1 MRRAFAVALL
11 AMMAFAQP
19 VVSGAPRELPLG
31 MAGLPESRSS
41 QRLTH
46 GVTYTRI
53 DRGYRSNIDYY
64 TVDVEVTEST
74 QRADEVAADLR
85 AKGYDARIG
94 TVPRAQDDPR
104 PEPAAYVVR
113 SGNFE
118 TQAAADQ
125 RAAEL
130 RSLGY
135 SGARTVYSAQTG
147 APTTGP
153 FVVHV
158 LTIEPDK
165 YDGTIVPELAT
176 EIVPEREK
184 LTDMARRNGAF
195 AGINA
200 GYFVIGEQDG
210 TPGDLAGISAIG
222 GTLISEAV
230 NGRTSLLVRPDG
242 AGADIAALATDTEA
256 RVGGRRFLADGFNRE
271 PGEIRS
277 CGGVGGDTPTEQ
289 PKHDFT
295 CADTS
300 ELIVFSEAFGATTPP
315 GPGAE
320 VIVDRAGRVVEVH
333 PVRGGAIP
341 PGGLVL
347 SATGDN
353 AALLLKARP
362 GQRASVSATISEGG
376 RNVALD
382 GGLGIVNGG
391 PRLLRAGQPDVT
403 AYGEGFV
410 WLDDPAFWY
419 RFGAFRHPRTLA
431 GVTRAG
437 EILLVAIDG
446 RQFDYSVGASF
457 EEEAGVMQALGAVE
471 AVNLDGGGSTTLVI
485 DDQLVNRPSDT
496 TGERPIGDALL
507 LFDR

>member
-1 MRRAFAVALL
+1 MRRAIIVVLLVMGAL
-11 AMMAFAQP
+11 AQP
-19 VVSGAPRELPLG
+19 AASGGDRELPLG

-41 QRLTH
+41 ERLAP

-53 DRGYRSNIDYY
+53 ERGYRSNIDYF
-64 TVDVEVTEST
+64 TVDVEVTESLP
-74 QRADEVAADLR
+74 RAEQVAADLR
-85 AKGYDARIG
+85 ARGYDTRLA
-94 TVPRAQDDPR
+94 TVARAQDDPR

-113 SGNFE
+113 SGRFE
-118 TQAAADQ
+118 TQPAADQ
-125 RAAEL
+125 RTTEL

-135 SGARTVYSAQTG
+135 DARTVYSAQTG
-147 APTTGP
+147 EPSTGP

-158 LTIEPDK
+158 LTVDPDQ

-210 TPGDLAGISAIG
+210 TPGDLAGISAIRG
-222 GTLISEAV
+222 DLISEAV
-230 NGRTSLLVRPDG
+230 NGRTSLLVRPNG
-242 AGADIAALATDTEA
+242 GGADVAALATHVEA
-256 RVGGRRFLADGFNRE
+256 RVGARRFLGDGFNRE

-289 PKHDFT
+289 PRHDFT
-295 CADTS
+295 CADGS
-300 ELIVFSEAFGATTPP
+300 ELIVFTEAFGPTTPA

-320 VIVDRAGRVVEVH
+320 LTVNRNGRVVDVRAA
-333 PVRGGAIP
+333 RGGAIP

-347 SATGDN
+347 SATGDT
-353 AALLLKARP
+353 AARLLETQL
-362 GQRASVSATISEGG
+362 GERASVSATISENGKK
-376 RNVALD
+376 VPLAD
-382 GGLGIVNGG
+382 GLGIVNGG
-391 PRLLRAGQPDVT
+391 PRLVRGGAPDIT
-403 AYGEGFV
+403 AYREGFV
-410 WLDDPAFWY
+410 RLDDPAFWY

-431 GVTRAG
+431 GVTGAG

-457 EEEAGVMQALGAVE
+457 TEEAEVMRALGAVE
-471 AVNLDGGGSTTLVI
+471 AVNLDGGGSTTIVI
-485 DDQLVNRPSDT
+485 DGQLINRPSDT

-507 LFDR
+507 LFD